1 MADKEQP
8 QVVLRITTDLW
19 FTAEFLRELA
29 TAIEDESTDL
39 THFETSTGDAE
50 IEWPEEALEDE
61 EEN

>member
-1 MADKEQP
+1 MADKETP
-8 QVVLRITTDLW
+8 QVKITITTDLW
-19 FTAEFLRELA
+19 YSAEFLRELA

-39 THFETSTGDAE
+39 THFETSIGDAE